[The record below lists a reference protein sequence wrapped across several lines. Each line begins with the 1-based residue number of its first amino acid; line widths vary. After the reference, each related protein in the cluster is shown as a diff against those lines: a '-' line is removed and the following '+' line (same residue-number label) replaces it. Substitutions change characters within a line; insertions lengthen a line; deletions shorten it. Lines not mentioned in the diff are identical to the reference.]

1 MERIE
6 LGNELNYGR
15 YSSVYTVDPGNQTS
29 VYMEKI
35 APLCQRIRERFPA
48 AQIGVVGGS
57 IDWNRALARHA
68 HLFDALV
75 KHRYGPDKCSYDS
88 SLDTNGW
95 LSATASYGR
104 SKLNFDSDL
113 PDELHNKPWWITEV
127 GLSQNKDCGRHFQE
141 LDAGALRGA
150 HWLSWLLGA
159 IERYQN
165 QPGESVRMLTY
176 HIFSSHWSPDND
188 RATSLVSLRSDD
200 YPGYPGSS
208 EVNGI
213 AQIFAHV
220 SALAL
225 RDANAQMRTVDVS
238 AECPTH
244 VVQTGKSSSKTFS
257 CLQAAAF
264 GSSHPSRDSSASFV
278 VVNACHQPVGTN
290 LDVADI
296 LADETLWKGP
306 SGWELVTTRFNIADP
321 GGWKSL
327 AEIGVSSLPWTNGS
341 LTPVV
346 STRALR
352 RAELDAPLELGMD
365 AFSITIATIR
375 NANPFLPPTPPSPSP
390 PPSPSL
396 PPRPPPAE
404 PSPPSP
410 PFPPTSPPS
419 PPQAPL
425 PPHLPPPQLLPPPSL
440 PPTQPPSPTTP
451 PPSPSPPSQPPPSPL
466 PPLPTSPPPT
476 LPPSLPSPRSPPP
489 SPPPSPS
496 PPPPAAP
503 SPRRPPSVP
512 ESKEHS
518 ANAKTER
525 IIGATVG
532 AGFAIVALAYGIAI
546 RRMLRDAGKR
556 AASRAAR
563 LQEASVQCGSSI
575 QPVCTFPSTKGE
587 PAQVLPVH
595 VNSI

>member
-1 MERIE
+1 MSCSLAPRPGVPVDGYLFGLNSVLGPIVTLPYDDPELLAAGRALGAGTLRWPGGVVANFWSIKDCNYAASAISTWKGRYDAVSQRPGGTFSPLNFWNGVGSAALGTRPPVWVLNVHTLDGEEMLAQVDLLHEQARRPAQREPSAMAADGVCLPLSQGVPVERIE
-6 LGNELNYGR
+6 LGNELNYER

-75 KHRYGPDKCSYDS
+75 KHRYGPNKCSYES

-95 LSATASYGR
+95 LSATVSYGR
-104 SKLNFDSDL
+104 SKLNFDYDL
-113 PDELHNKPWWITEV
+113 PDELHNKPWWITEF
-127 GLSQNKDCGRHFQE
+127 GLSQNTDCGRHFQE

-176 HIFSSHWSPDND
+176 HIFSSQWSPVND

-200 YPGYPGSS
+200 YPGYPSSS

-225 RDANAQMRTVDVS
+225 RDANAQMRTVDIS

-244 VVQTGKSSSKTFS
+244 VVQTGLSSSKALG

-290 LDVADI
+290 LDVADM
-296 LADETLWKGP
+296 LANETIWKGP
-306 SGWELVTTRFNIADP
+306 SGWELVTTRFNITDP
-321 GGWKSL
+321 GGWKPL
-327 AEIGVSSLPWTNGS
+327 AEIGISTLPWTNGS
-341 LTPVV
+341 LRPMV
-346 STRALR
+346 STRALH

-375 NANPFLPPTPPSPSP
+375 NANPFLPPTPPSPD
-390 PPSPSL
+390 
-396 PPRPPPAE
+396 RK
-404 PSPPSP
+404 
-410 PFPPTSPPS
+410 
-419 PPQAPL
+419 
-425 PPHLPPPQLLPPPSL
+425 
-440 PPTQPPSPTTP
+440 
-451 PPSPSPPSQPPPSPL
+451 
-466 PPLPTSPPPT
+466 
-476 LPPSLPSPRSPPP
+476 
-489 SPPPSPS
+489 
-496 PPPPAAP
+496 
-503 SPRRPPSVP
+503 SV
-512 ESKEHS
+512 
-518 ANAKTER
+518 
-525 IIGATVG
+525 V
-532 AGFAIVALAYGIAI
+532 
-546 RRMLRDAGKR
+546 
-556 AASRAAR
+556 
-563 LQEASVQCGSSI
+563 
-575 QPVCTFPSTKGE
+575 
-587 PAQVLPVH
+587 
-595 VNSI
+595 

>member
-6 LGNELNYGR
+6 LGNELNYEK
-15 YSSVYTVDPGNQTS
+15 YSSVYTVDPVNQTS

-48 AQIGVVGGS
+48 AQIGVVWGS

-75 KHRYGPDKCSYDS
+75 KHHYGPNKCSYNS
-88 SLDTNGW
+88 SLGTNGW

-104 SKLNFDSDL
+104 SRLNFDPDL
-113 PDELHNKPWWITEV
+113 PDELHNKPWWITEF
-127 GLSQNKDCGRHFQE
+127 GLSQNIDCGRHFQE

-290 LDVADI
+290 LDVADM
-296 LADETLWKGP
+296 LANETLWKGP
-306 SGWELVTTRFNIADP
+306 SGWELVTTRFNITDP

-346 STRALR
+346 SARALR

-390 PPSPSL
+390 L
-396 PPRPPPAE
+396 PRPPPAE

-451 PPSPSPPSQPPPSPL
+451 PPSHAMDRDTQAAGNR
-466 PPLPTSPPPT
+466 PPT
-476 LPPSLPSPRSPPP
+476 
-489 SPPPSPS
+489 
-496 PPPPAAP
+496 
-503 SPRRPPSVP
+503 
-512 ESKEHS
+512 
-518 ANAKTER
+518 
-525 IIGATVG
+525 
-532 AGFAIVALAYGIAI
+532 
-546 RRMLRDAGKR
+546 
-556 AASRAAR
+556 
-563 LQEASVQCGSSI
+563 
-575 QPVCTFPSTKGE
+575 
-587 PAQVLPVH
+587 
-595 VNSI
+595 